1 MCNIPGFLASISKNS
16 YFCENFNTMQDL
28 TQTQWRD
35 QLSSDQNAVIID
47 VRTDDEIS
55 EGYIPNALT
64 MDIYNPHAFM
74 EKAKQLDPAKNYYVY
89 CRSGGRSLQACAVLR
104 SIGVNNTYNL
114 LGGFSEWEGE
124 TTN

>member
-1 MCNIPGFLASISKNS
+1 
-16 YFCENFNTMQDL
+16 MQDL
-28 TQTQWRD
+28 TQAQWRE
-35 QLSSDQNAVIID
+35 QLQNDANAVIID

-55 EGYIPNALT
+55 EGYIPNAIA

-74 EKAKQLDPAKNYYVY
+74 EKANGLDKEKNYYVY

-104 SIGVNNTYNL
+104 SIGIDNTYNL
-114 LGGFSEWEGE
+114 LGGFSEWKGE